1 MRIFQLFH
9 NGNLIKFDVEEL
21 VDALERTTDR
31 NIVLEFHCDLMIHQR
46 LEEAV
51 KKKKEENSLLALV
64 RYSFFRLKHIPRE

>member
-21 VDALERTTDR
+21 VDAFERTTDR

-46 LEEAV
+46 LEETV
-51 KKKKEENSLLALV
+51 KRKKERNSLLALV
-64 RYSFFRLKHIPRE
+64 PHVFA